1 MARKNYSKMSTTPSV
16 DTETESKIDEVVSEE
31 PAIETEVEAET
42 VIEPVIGHVSGCGK
56 LNIRNKPNTSG
67 DVLYEA
73 VLKSELVIDLD
84 KSTTDWYYVCT
95 PAGVEGYCMKKFVTL
110 K

>member
-1 MARKNYSKMSTTPSV
+1 MARKNYSKMSTQPSV
-16 DTETESKIDEVVSEE
+16 EPAVEAEEIEVTETVSEE
-31 PAIETEVEAET
+31 PVVETEV
-42 VIEPVIGHVSGCGK
+42 VKEPVIGLVSGCGK
-56 LNIRNKPNTSG
+56 LNIRTKPTTSS
-67 DVLYEA
+67 DVVYEA

-84 KSTTDWYYVCT
+84 KSTNDWYNVCT